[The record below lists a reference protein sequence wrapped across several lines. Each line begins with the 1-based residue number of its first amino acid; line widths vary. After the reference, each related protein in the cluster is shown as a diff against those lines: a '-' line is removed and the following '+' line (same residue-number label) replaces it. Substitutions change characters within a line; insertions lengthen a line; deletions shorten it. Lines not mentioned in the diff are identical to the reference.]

1 MMNGLLK
8 QRNFK
13 SMIRSVKEELSGFL
27 GFQQCNFLYYSDIKG
42 ELYTLQDSKN

>member
-1 MMNGLLK
+1 VMMNGLLK

-27 GFQQCNFLYYSDIKG
+27 GF
-42 ELYTLQDSKN
+42 